1 MRDKIPLITQTT
13 QPCSRSTLNDPG
25 KDLTINK
32 PETEDNM
39 DLLLS
44 IYDGLNNI
52 YEMLIR
58 LDYLLERKDIKQ
70 ILYPKGKG
78 EKK

>member
-13 QPCSRSTLNDPG
+13 QPCSRATLNDPG

-32 PETEDNM
+32 HETEDNM

-44 IYDGLNNI
+44 IFDDLNNL
-52 YEMLIR
+52 YEMLNR
-58 LDYLLERKDIKQ
+58 LDYLIERKEIEQ
-70 ILYPKGKG
+70 IINNQ
-78 EKK
+78 